1 MKTLFCIGELLI
13 DWISTDI
20 DSSLVDSVNFIKKAG
35 GAPGNAAISCNRL
48 GGKSAFAGKVGND
61 AFGMFLKE
69 TLVKEDIDT
78 ENLIFSEHP
87 TTFAYVSIKKDGERD
102 FIFMRGADELLKFEE
117 MNLPQENAVFHFGS
131 ATGFLGGDLTDTYF
145 KTLDYALEKGFFISF
160 DPNFR
165 DALWENSEK
174 FIELSKNFISKSDLI
189 KLSDEEAKLISGK
202 EDLQEAIESFDVK
215 KNAIISVTLGKNGTL
230 LYYQGKFEIVPS
242 ISIEAIDTTGAGD
255 AFIGAVLKQICDKT
269 PENFDEVKN
278 YVSFANKVAAI
289 STTKFGAIE
298 AMPTL
303 EQISKI

>member
-69 TLVKEDIDT
+69 ILVKEDIDT

-102 FIFMRGADELLKFEE
+102 FIFMRGADELLEFHEIK
-117 MNLPQENAVFHFGS
+117 LPQENAVFHFGS
-131 ATGFLGGDLTDTYF
+131 ATGFLGGDLSETYF
-145 KTLDYALEKGFFISF
+145 KALDYALEKNFFISF

-165 DALWENSEK
+165 EALWPNPEK
-174 FIELSKNFISKSDLI
+174 FIEFSKDFISKSDLI
-189 KLSDEEAKLISGK
+189 KLSEEEALLISGK
-202 EDLQEAIESFDVK
+202 KDLQEAITTFKLK
-215 KNAIISVTLGKNGTL
+215 KNAIMCVTLGKNGTL
-230 LYYQGKFEIVPS
+230 LYFQEKLEIVPS
-242 ISIEAIDTTGAGD
+242 ISVEAIDTTGAGD
-255 AFIGAVLKQICDKT
+255 AFIGAVLKQVCDKT
-269 PENFDEVKN
+269 PESYNEIKN

-289 STTKFGAIE
+289 STTKLGAIE
-298 AMPTL
+298 ALPTL
-303 EQISKI
+303 EQILKY

>member
-1 MKTLFCIGELLI
+1 MDF
-13 DWISTDI
+13 
-20 DSSLVDSVNFIKKAG
+20 NF
-35 GAPGNAAISCNRL
+35 
-48 GGKSAFAGKVGND
+48 
-61 AFGMFLKE
+61 KE
-69 TLVKEDIDT
+69 IHETI
-78 ENLIFSEHP
+78 
-87 TTFAYVSIKKDGERD
+87 R
-102 FIFMRGADELLKFEE
+102 
-117 MNLPQENAVFHFGS
+117 
-131 ATGFLGGDLTDTYF
+131 
-145 KTLDYALEKGFFISF
+145 
-160 DPNFR
+160 
-165 DALWENSEK
+165 
-174 FIELSKNFISKSDLI
+174 ISKGRI
-189 KLSDEEAKLISGK
+189 KIGVMVSSGMDGDYHIIISPTLSVSGYGK
-202 EDLQEAIESFDVK
+202 TEKEAIESFDVK